1 MSPKPLEFDGRAR
14 MWPNDF
20 APWEVQLPVCASHG
34 IAWKIELPARH
45 EGRVYLLELTRK
57 DRSDGAWNFYET
69 SRKRLA
75 PAY

>member
-1 MSPKPLEFDGRAR
+1 MSPKPTEWACLWA
-14 MWPNDF
+14 NDI
-20 APWEVQLPVCASHG
+20 APWKVEMPISPGGGPPSKLT
-34 IAWKIELPARH
+34 ITMKIGWRTYSILFE
-45 EGRVYLLELTRK
+45 RK

>member
-1 MSPKPLEFDGRAR
+1 

-20 APWEVQLPVCASHG
+20 APWEVQMPVCPNQGA
-34 IAWKIELPARH
+34 PAKVTLAIKLAH
-45 EGRVYLLELTRK
+45 DIYEIVLTRK